1 VEDVIQLRIDGC
13 TFWSTMQKTSAELS

>member
-1 VEDVIQLRIDGC
+1 VEDVNQLRIDGC